1 MTAETAETPRPL
13 REGFS
18 TGACATALCVAGW
31 HNLTEGVT
39 LTTVDVLFPDGVSR
53 SLALRLPAASGASGA
68 TTTSTAHKTFCIIK
82 DGGDDPDCTHGAVI
96 YGRLRHATL
105 AEARPEDYLLAVGE
119 ATLLLRGVEGIGICT
134 RPGLDCEQG
143 KWAIN
148 IGPRAMIVANLERV
162 GMRSGV
168 YLAELGIERGT
179 ELAEKTLNPHLG
191 IVGGLSLLGTTGLVR
206 PFSHDA
212 YIRTVELCVKSNAL
226 LGGKSMV
233 FCTGGRTKAG
243 AQRYLTELPETA
255 FVCIGDF
262 IAESLRTA
270 CLFEMQE
277 IIVACMAG
285 KLCKYASGFDN
296 THAHKVRQD
305 MEPLLREVHRLLPE
319 DTSLHDALQNCVSV
333 REALLSVPQVQRSE
347 LLRNLAGLALKQLVG
362 HCSGSG
368 QRFHVRL
375 LLFDFDGTL
384 LMDVLP

>member
-1 MTAETAETPRPL
+1 MTAEPSL

-31 HNLTEGVT
+31 RSLTEGV
-39 LTTVDVLFPDGVSR
+39 LLSDVDVLFPDGVSR
-53 SLALRLPAASGASGA
+53 SLVL
-68 TTTSTAHKTFCIIK
+68 KTHTEDQTFFITK

-96 YGRLRHATL
+96 YGRLRPCTL
-105 AEARPEDYLLAVGE
+105 SEARSEDYALAVGE
-119 ATLLLRGVEGIGICT
+119 ATLLLRGVEGIGLCT

-148 IGPRAMIVANLERV
+148 IGPRAMIVANLERI
-162 GMRSGV
+162 GMRSGT
-168 YLAELGIERGT
+168 YLAELGVERGV

-226 LGGKSMV
+226 LGGTSMV

-243 AQRYLTELPETA
+243 AQRYFAEFPETA

-270 CLFEMQE
+270 CSFEMKE
-277 IIVACMAG
+277 VIIACMAG

-305 MEPLLREVHRLLPE
+305 MEPLLREVRRLLPE
-319 DTSLHDALQNCVSV
+319 DTGLHDTLQDCVSV
-333 REALLSVPQVQRSE
+333 REALLSVPQAQRSE
-347 LLRNLAGLALKQLVG
+347 LLRNLADLALKQLVG
-362 HCSGSG
+362 HCSGQSAK
-368 QRFHVRL
+368 QTLRL
-375 LLFDFDGTL
+375 LLFDFDGTF
-384 LMDVLP
+384 LMDVRP